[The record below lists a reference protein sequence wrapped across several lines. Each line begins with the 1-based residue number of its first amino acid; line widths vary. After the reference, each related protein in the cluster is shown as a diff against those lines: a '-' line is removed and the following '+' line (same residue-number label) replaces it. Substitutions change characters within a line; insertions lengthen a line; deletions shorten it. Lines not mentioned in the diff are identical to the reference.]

1 MRDDI
6 GGTGGGEKMQ
16 AIIATNAS
24 AEEIAALVVGLQG
37 RLEDQRS
44 IEDLDEAIHGILLKF
59 AGTSQKHLQPAV
71 R

>member
-1 MRDDI
+1 M
-6 GGTGGGEKMQ
+6 KV
-16 AIIATNAS
+16 IIVTDLS
-24 AEEIAALVVGLQG
+24 IEETVALVVGLQG
-37 RLEDQRS
+37 RLEDQWS

>member
-1 MRDDI
+1 
-6 GGTGGGEKMQ
+6 MQ

-37 RLEDQRS
+37 RLEDQWS
-44 IEDLDEAIHGILLKF
+44 IEHLDEAIHGILLKF